1 MCTALHTNKE
11 VTTIS
16 TSKSRI
22 RLIVVTVI
30 TLLIFAVYVWPWYS
44 FVEPRVAGLPFFYWW
59 VIVWYVISSLLLY
72 SIVKLRIG
80 GEARD

>member
-1 MCTALHTNKE
+1 MAIPTNK
-11 VTTIS
+11 
-16 TSKSRI
+16 SRT
-22 RLIVVTVI
+22 RLIVVTAI
-30 TLLIFAVYVWPWYS
+30 TLLIFAVYAWPWYS